1 MKHFE
6 KDPPLPE
13 IIVSKSDHDRI
24 FDLALLVEGS
34 TPDVASVSLRE
45 MDRARV
51 VKSVPAGIVQMG
63 STIEF
68 RTEGGPERRVTLV
81 YPGEADIAQ
90 NRVSILTPIGAALI
104 GLSVGQS
111 IAWSAR
117 DGRQQV
123 LTVLTAEP
131 PAATAEVLQL
141 QSL

>member
-1 MKHFE
+1 MRILRQDIPE
-6 KDPPLPE
+6 DVGWADIPIDVCQDRPLPE
-13 IIVSKSDHDRI
+13 IIVTKGDHERR
-24 FDLALLVEGS
+24 FNLALLIEDS
-34 TPDVASVSLRE
+34 TPEVASVLLKE

-51 VKSVPAGIVQMG
+51 VESVSADIVQMG

-68 RTEGGPERRVTLV
+68 RTESGPERRVTLV

-117 DGRQQV
+117 DGRR
-123 LTVLTAEP
+123 
-131 PAATAEVLQL
+131 
-141 QSL
+141 